1 MAKRRQVTVRALRRR
16 GCVRWIVDR
25 FEEGLRKRSIYP
37 SKREADAEASRLRQQ
52 AEQVGSA
59 WLSLPPNERDDLLKF
74 RQACID
80 RGLPLWDLLRTYDN
94 REVHVA
100 TASPTLRQAVD
111 ELVTAKE
118 GAGRSSRYTDVLRLI
133 LDGFAKGRES
143 QRIAEVSVAD
153 IDRWLD
159 TKRLAGRPTFKA
171 RLATLFNFAV
181 KRGYRPDNPCSA
193 VEAPSAPR
201 TAPSIFTVRQTARC
215 LVFLRRRDPR
225 ALGWFVLS
233 TLCGLRPEEAEQT
246 PWDAVHIDNG
256 EAHIRVEAQTSKVRQ
271 RRIVTPLPTAVAWLR
286 MARSVGSELPMSSQ
300 VRRSA
305 IRRLREMLHWEKWP
319 KDVTRHTAASYWL
332 AMDGNPVTVAEQL
345 GHSVAQLKTHYKALV
360 TRADA
365 ERFWG
370 LNPTSR
376 ISPSSRR

>member
-1 MAKRRQVTVRALRRR
+1 M
-16 GCVRWIVDR
+16 
-25 FEEGLRKRSIYP
+25 
-37 SKREADAEASRLRQQ
+37 
-52 AEQVGSA
+52 
-59 WLSLPPNERDDLLKF
+59 
-74 RQACID
+74 
-80 RGLPLWDLLRTYDN
+80 
-94 REVHVA
+94 
-100 TASPTLRQAVD
+100 
-111 ELVTAKE
+111 TAKDA
-118 GAGRSSRYTDVLRLI
+118 AGRSKRYTEILQII

-143 QRIAEVSVAD
+143 QRIAGITVAD
-153 IDRWLD
+153 VDRWLD

-193 VEAPSAPR
+193 VEAPAPPR
-201 TAPSIFTVRQTARC
+201 TAPAIFTVRQTARC

-246 PWDAVHIDNG
+246 TWDAVQIDND

-271 RRIVTPLPTAVAWLR
+271 RRIVTPLPAAVAWLKI
-286 MARSVGSELPMSSQ
+286 AREAGSELPLSSQ
-300 VRRSA
+300 VRRTA
-305 IRRLREMLHWEKWP
+305 IRRLRNVLHWEEWP

-332 AMDGNPVTVAEQL
+332 AVDGNPVNVAEQL

-370 LNPTSR
+370 LIPKGH
-376 ISPSSRR
+376 